1 VGRRSRKPNKVVREQ
16 PPSWRG
22 WDSDDSMNQLL
33 NGWCEELVQNYGRD
47 PDSDQTRDVP
57 GIEDGNAFS
66 DVKYI
71 RMIEIARWNT
81 STTVMESRI

>member
-1 VGRRSRKPNKVVREQ
+1 M
-16 PPSWRG
+16 
-22 WDSDDSMNQLL
+22 DQLL

-57 GIEDGNAFS
+57 GIEDGEF
-66 DVKYI
+66 VPEQRVFRCKYI

>member
-1 VGRRSRKPNKVVREQ
+1 MVGVKNSCRIMDETLILIRQGMCLALRMAN
-16 PPSWRG
+16 
-22 WDSDDSMNQLL
+22 LF
-33 NGWCEELVQNYGRD
+33 QN
-47 PDSDQTRDVP
+47 
-57 GIEDGNAFS
+57 NAFS